1 MNKILRFSFIT
12 LLMMLCGT
20 TFADETTIW
29 SEDWQSAEAGALVE
43 DVTNANA
50 TYQGDGNYIKLY
62 ENSNDATNIELLVP
76 KSSRG
81 VSFQAD
87 VTLNGA
93 TSMKLTFTINKNVA
107 VTSNTSG
114 AALTKVS
121 NTEYTIT
128 VPSGTAK
135 LNLTFTM
142 EVDQNGRLDNIMLVA
157 TEGSG
162 ETPVDPDPDPSGET
176 VTLDFDTDYATLFPT
191 LPGVSESGTT
201 DGDFTE
207 TTTSTA
213 VDGVTVTVEATES
226 GTANRIWSSSPRLRL
241 YSKSITIKSEKSFNK
256 IVFSPFATNNS
267 LIAKS
272 NVPSSGALEG
282 PETQKGDVTWTGA
295 AVKELTITIAGN
307 TQIGKM
313 VITLGEGGTDI
324 VKVPVPTITG
334 TAEFTDKTKVTI
346 TCADEDAAI
355 YYTIDGSDPKT
366 SSTVETYS
374 EPFELTETA
383 TVKAYVE
390 DVEGNTSD
398 VVEKTFT
405 KKEAPAGVEAANI
418 AAFLAL
424 PDKTQNITLTLANA
438 RVLAFGKNNIIV
450 NDGTGGMD
458 IYKLSGV
465 TVKQGDILNGTVTG
479 PRSDYN
485 NVPELNTPTA
495 NTITVTESTITATK
509 TTVAAIADAE
519 IFTDLFK
526 LENVE
531 VVEDGGKYYIKD
543 GDKQIQL
550 YANQLG
556 IGSLA
561 VGTFTIEGVVGT
573 YKTDKQ
579 FWPTSMES
587 TQPIEIEKAANI
599 AALKA
604 LDKGKEAEL
613 TLTNAQV
620 LYAWK
625 STNGN
630 IQAYVR
636 DASGAMC
643 FDFRGANAAAGEK
656 FETNKIVNGT
666 IIISNS
672 VYNSLPQASATAE
685 TNDSKL
691 TFADGSEAV
700 PVSATIATVPNY
712 ICDLVEIEI
721 DEIVSDEAEKPK
733 YYAKSGD
740 DQIQIYNQFHVADYE
755 DLSAFVGPAS
765 KVKGIAV
772 IYQTASMEEPVYE
785 IYPVADGIEQT
796 AAAEDAP
803 ELQAPEGWTKAIS
816 NGNLAG
822 EDVKNY
828 VSKEAPA
835 ANGSPATIVAGAGKD
850 GSRGIVVKSAD
861 DPAQAWDTQFWIK
874 VDEALPAGTK
884 LHVQFDYKASKA
896 AKATTQAHGEPG
908 AYQHWAAIGD
918 VNFTT
923 DWQTFSTDIEVSSDM
938 ATGSGG
944 NGLLS
949 IAFNL
954 AEEKTAT
961 EYYFDNFGVWYQK
974 PAPVAEWT
982 DLIVNG
988 DMEGDDMQCF
998 YATEQGVGGPFVA
1011 KATPGI
1017 GKDGGKAIKVQTGDA
1032 PATDWDSQFF
1042 IRLPYQLPA
1051 GTKFKL
1057 SFDHKASVE
1066 GSSDTQCHAEPGQY
1080 IHYTCAGSPTSTTEW
1095 QTYTYEGTVPSQC
1108 DGSAGDGFDKI
1119 FQTIA
1124 FNLAKNKTATEFIF
1138 DNVKFEVPT
1147 SVAEGLTP
1155 NPSGITNVYREV
1167 PVNGVRY
1174 NLEGIRVNENY
1185 KGIIIMNGRKYI
1197 VK

>member
-1 MNKILRFSFIT
+1 
-12 LLMMLCGT
+12 MMLCGSIY
-20 TFADETTIW
+20 ADEVKFDFTAADSYSLFGFTGF
-29 SEDWQSAEAGALVE
+29 S
-43 DVTNANA
+43 
-50 TYQGDGNYIKLY
+50 
-62 ENSNDATNIELLVP
+62 SNDSSDADFTEDKSTTSGGVTLTVSPSGVKNPNRVWSGSLRLYGGSLTFDAGSKKITSIAFELN
-76 KSSRG
+76 SSKWG
-81 VSFQAD
+81 AGNSAD
-87 VTLNGA
+87 VGTLETGA
-93 TSMKLTFTINKNVA
+93 WSGDASKVVITIA
-107 VTSNTSG
+107 ANTQIKSI
-114 AALTKVS
+114 
-121 NTEYTIT
+121 TIT
-128 VPSGTAK
+128 VG
-135 LNLTFTM
+135 
-142 EVDQNGRLDNIMLVA
+142 
-157 TEGSG
+157 EGGSV
-162 ETPVDPDPDPSGET
+162 TPVDPDPDPSGET

-191 LPGVSESGTT
+191 LPGVSHGASGDTPASS
-201 DGDFTE
+201 DGDFTT

-213 VDGVTVTVEATES
+213 VDGVTITVEATES
-226 GTANRIWSSSPRLRL
+226 GTANRIWNASPRLRL

-424 PDKTQNITLTLANA
+424 PDKTQNITLTLTNA
-438 RVLAFGKNNIIV
+438 RVLAFGKNNVIV

-485 NVPELNTPTA
+485 NVPELSTPTA
-495 NTITVTESTITATK
+495 NTITVTEGTIAATK
-509 TTVAAIADAE
+509 TSVAAIADAE

-550 YANQLG
+550 YTNQLG
-556 IGSLA
+556 IGTA
-561 VGTFTIEGVVGT
+561 TTGTFTIEGVVGI

-579 FWPTSMES
+579 FWPTSIES

-625 STNGN
+625 SSNGN

-643 FDFRGANAAAGEK
+643 FDFRNNNTAGEK

-666 IIISNS
+666 IIVSNS
-672 VYNSLPQASATAE
+672 VYNGLPQASATAE
-685 TNDSKL
+685 TNDSQL
-691 TFADGSEAV
+691 TFADGSEAT
-700 PVSATIATVPNY
+700 PVSATIATVPDY

-721 DEIVSDEAEKPK
+721 DEIVSEDGK

-740 DQIQIYNQFHVADYE
+740 DQIQIYNQFHVAAYD
-755 DLSAFVGPAS
+755 DLSTLVGPAS

-772 IYQTASMEEPVYE
+772 IYQKNATDEPIYE
-785 IYPVADGIEQT
+785 IYPVADGIVT
-796 AAAEDAP
+796 
-803 ELQAPEGWTKAIS
+803 GIS
-816 NGNLAG
+816 EVNVNTVADGKIYNLAG
-822 EDVKNY
+822 QQVNSNFK
-828 VSKEAPA
+828 
-835 ANGSPATIVAGAGKD
+835 
-850 GSRGIVVKSAD
+850 GIV
-861 DPAQAWDTQFWIK
+861 IK
-874 VDEALPAGTK
+874 
-884 LHVQFDYKASKA
+884 
-896 AKATTQAHGEPG
+896 
-908 AYQHWAAIGD
+908 
-918 VNFTT
+918 
-923 DWQTFSTDIEVSSDM
+923 
-938 ATGSGG
+938 
-944 NGLLS
+944 
-949 IAFNL
+949 
-954 AEEKTAT
+954 
-961 EYYFDNFGVWYQK
+961 
-974 PAPVAEWT
+974 
-982 DLIVNG
+982 
-988 DMEGDDMQCF
+988 
-998 YATEQGVGGPFVA
+998 
-1011 KATPGI
+1011 
-1017 GKDGGKAIKVQTGDA
+1017 
-1032 PATDWDSQFF
+1032 
-1042 IRLPYQLPA
+1042 
-1051 GTKFKL
+1051 
-1057 SFDHKASVE
+1057 
-1066 GSSDTQCHAEPGQY
+1066 
-1080 IHYTCAGSPTSTTEW
+1080 
-1095 QTYTYEGTVPSQC
+1095 
-1108 DGSAGDGFDKI
+1108 
-1119 FQTIA
+1119 
-1124 FNLAKNKTATEFIF
+1124 
-1138 DNVKFEVPT
+1138 
-1147 SVAEGLTP
+1147 
-1155 NPSGITNVYREV
+1155 
-1167 PVNGVRY
+1167 
-1174 NLEGIRVNENY
+1174 
-1185 KGIIIMNGRKYI
+1185 NGRKYI

>member
-1 MNKILRFSFIT
+1 MNKLLRFSLIT
-12 LLMMLCGT
+12 LLMMLCGSIYADDT
-20 TFADETTIW
+20 TITGAQLADYGQEGGITVNGFTIIALKNDGGSAPTVNASAGDARLYAKNTLTIKSANGNLKKLVFNISTQGKKRLTSITADNGTISAQAVGDETVTW
-29 SEDWQSAEAGALVE
+29 TGDAAE
-43 DVTNANA
+43 
-50 TYQGDGNYIKLY
+50 
-62 ENSNDATNIELLVP
+62 
-76 KSSRG
+76 
-81 VSFQAD
+81 
-87 VTLNGA
+87 VTLTVGEKA
-93 TSMKLTFTINKNVA
+93 VYGSDGDTKAGQFDFDNV
-107 VTSNTSG
+107 V
-114 AALTKVS
+114 
-121 NTEYTIT
+121 IT
-128 VPSGTAK
+128 VG
-135 LNLTFTM
+135 
-142 EVDQNGRLDNIMLVA
+142 
-157 TEGSG
+157 EGGSV
-162 ETPVDPDPDPSGET
+162 TPVDPDPDPSGET

-191 LPGVSESGTT
+191 LPGVSHGASGDTPASS
-201 DGDFTE
+201 DGDFTT

-213 VDGVTVTVEATES
+213 VDGVTITVEATES
-226 GTANRIWSSSPRLRL
+226 GTANRIWNASPRLRL

-405 KKEAPAGVEAANI
+405 KKEAPAGVEAATI
-418 AAFLAL
+418 AEFVALAAN
-424 PDKTQNITLTLANA
+424 TENVTLTLNNA
-438 RVLAFGKNNIIV
+438 KVLGVGNKNIV
-450 NDGTGGMD
+450 VHDGTAGTDLYGLTD
-458 IYKLSGV
+458 LN
-465 TVKQGDILNGTVTG
+465 VKQGDILNGTVTG
-479 PRSDYN
+479 KRVDYN
-485 NVPELNTPTA
+485 GISEMSNTTG
-495 NTITVTESTITATK
+495 NTITVTNGTISATK
-509 TTVAAIADAE
+509 STVAAAVDGPVFDGLI
-519 IFTDLFK
+519 K

-531 VVEDGGKYYIKD
+531 VVLDGSRYYAKD
-543 GDKQIQL
+543 GDKKIQIYDNFKL
-550 YANQLG
+550 NYAV
-556 IGSLA
+556 SA
-561 VGTFTIEGVVGT
+561 EGTYTLEGVVGA
-573 YKTDKQ
+573 YKEKQ
-579 FWPTSMES
+579 LWLTAAPEA

-672 VYNSLPQASATAE
+672 VYNNLPQASATAE

-740 DQIQIYNQFHVADYE
+740 DQIQIYNQFHVAAYE
-755 DLSAFVGPAS
+755 DLSTLVGPAS

-772 IYQTASMEEPVYE
+772 IYQKNATDEPIYE
-785 IYPVADGIEQT
+785 IYPVANGIVTGINEVNVNTVADGKIY
-796 AAAEDAP
+796 
-803 ELQAPEGWTKAIS
+803 
-816 NGNLAG
+816 NLAG
-822 EDVKNY
+822 QQVNSNFK
-828 VSKEAPA
+828 
-835 ANGSPATIVAGAGKD
+835 
-850 GSRGIVVKSAD
+850 GIV
-861 DPAQAWDTQFWIK
+861 IK
-874 VDEALPAGTK
+874 
-884 LHVQFDYKASKA
+884 
-896 AKATTQAHGEPG
+896 
-908 AYQHWAAIGD
+908 
-918 VNFTT
+918 
-923 DWQTFSTDIEVSSDM
+923 
-938 ATGSGG
+938 
-944 NGLLS
+944 
-949 IAFNL
+949 
-954 AEEKTAT
+954 
-961 EYYFDNFGVWYQK
+961 
-974 PAPVAEWT
+974 
-982 DLIVNG
+982 
-988 DMEGDDMQCF
+988 
-998 YATEQGVGGPFVA
+998 
-1011 KATPGI
+1011 
-1017 GKDGGKAIKVQTGDA
+1017 
-1032 PATDWDSQFF
+1032 
-1042 IRLPYQLPA
+1042 
-1051 GTKFKL
+1051 
-1057 SFDHKASVE
+1057 
-1066 GSSDTQCHAEPGQY
+1066 
-1080 IHYTCAGSPTSTTEW
+1080 
-1095 QTYTYEGTVPSQC
+1095 
-1108 DGSAGDGFDKI
+1108 
-1119 FQTIA
+1119 
-1124 FNLAKNKTATEFIF
+1124 
-1138 DNVKFEVPT
+1138 
-1147 SVAEGLTP
+1147 
-1155 NPSGITNVYREV
+1155 
-1167 PVNGVRY
+1167 
-1174 NLEGIRVNENY
+1174 
-1185 KGIIIMNGRKYI
+1185 NGRKYI